1 MKLHVES
8 FGRVGAGS
16 AFLYTL
22 TNASGAYVSITDY
35 SGAVVALG
43 YAGQRLFVAVVA
55 VDALFEDGVD
65 RDGVERQC

>member
-22 TNASGAYVSITDY
+22 TNASGAYVRITDY
-35 SGAVVALG
+35 
-43 YAGQRLFVAVVA
+43 
-55 VDALFEDGVD
+55 
-65 RDGVERQC
+65 

>member
-22 TNASGAYVSITDY
+22 TNASGAYVRITDY

-43 YAGQRLFVAVVA
+43 ASTASSPASGT
-55 VDALFEDGVD
+55 
-65 RDGVERQC
+65 